1 MSDMKETLERARRAA
16 PAPRGGIEELQRRR
30 DRKAMRSKVGTIV
43 FALVLGLGAIGGAFL
58 AFGDG
63 GAPAHRAASGG
74 SAIGGPVVDLTIP
87 ADGYY
92 YQRISGMYESW
103 WASDG
108 SGRMTN
114 LGYGREFEKTYGPGE
129 LTLDSG
135 PVAYLSTDPVELEAQ
150 MRTRVEPGG
159 ASPEPYN
166 DWTSSPVPGQEG
178 PITWGLVR
186 SIGELLDEPDVTPAQ
201 KAALF
206 QVAAGMD
213 GMQVTPD
220 TTDPDGRPAI
230 LLSIETEY
238 TLHEWWFDPQSEQ
251 PLALRDTQDGHAPGD
266 ATIVQSAG
274 IANSTDS
281 NQLDRR
287 FFADAP

>member
-1 MSDMKETLERARRAA
+1 MSDMKEMLEHARRSA
-16 PAPRGGIEELQRRR
+16 PAPHGGIEELRRR
-30 DRKAMRSKVGTIV
+30 QERRAARAKVGTI
-43 FALVLGLGAIGGAFL
+43 ALALILGLGAIGGTLL
-58 AFGDG
+58 AFGG
-63 GAPAHRAASGG
+63 GRAPANDAASGGDG
-74 SAIGGPVVDLTIP
+74 SAIGGPTVDLSIP
-87 ADGYY
+87 PGGYY
-92 YQRISGMYESW
+92 YQRISGMYETW

-108 SGRMTN
+108 SGQVAD
-114 LGYGREFEKTYGPGE
+114 LGYGVDKTYGPGE

-135 PVAYLSTDPVELEAQ
+135 PVSYLSTDPVELEAQ
-150 MRTRVEPGG
+150 MRARVEPGG
-159 ASPEPYN
+159 ASPEPYR

-206 QVAAGMD
+206 QVAAGLD
-213 GMQVTPD
+213 GMQVTQD
-220 TTDPDGRPAI
+220 TTDPAGRPAI

-238 TLHEWWFDPQSEQ
+238 ALHEWWFDPQSEQ
-251 PLALRDTQDGHAPGD
+251 LLALRDTQDGHDRGG

-281 NQLDRR
+281 NRLDRT
-287 FFADAP
+287 FFVEAP